1 MRFDGEWLLCDDG
14 VVRPVLRCEIL
25 AADGSWCA
33 AELLIDTGADR
44 TVLSANVLETL
55 RLEGRVP
62 ESRIGGIG
70 GTADSVAVTT
80 QLRFTRVDRSKVLFR
95 GAYLAC
101 TNAQSLDMSVLGRDI
116 LEMFADDAASAFI
129 SSWTTPATPSARWAA
144 NTGTASLYR

>member
-55 RLEGRVP
+55 RLEAHVS

-70 GTADSVAVTT
+70 GTADSVAVST
-80 QLRFTRVDRSKVLFR
+80 QLRFTRADLITVLFR

-101 TNAQSLDMSVLGRDI
+101 TDPQSLDMSVLGRDI
-116 LEMFADDAASAFI
+116 LERFAVVVDYAGDTVCLLGGQHRYSITKI
-129 SSWTTPATPSARWAA
+129 S
-144 NTGTASLYR
+144 

>member
-25 AADGSWCA
+25 AADDSWCT

-44 TVLSANVLETL
+44 TVLSANILETL
-55 RLEGRVP
+55 RLEARAT

-70 GTADSVAVTT
+70 GTADAVIVTT
-80 QLRFTRVDRSKVLFR
+80 QLRFTRDDLVKVLFK

-101 TNAQSLDMSVLGRDI
+101 TKPQSLDMSVLGRDI
-116 LEMFADDAASAFI
+116 LEMFAVVVDYAGDTICMLGGQHGYSITKI
-129 SSWTTPATPSARWAA
+129 S
-144 NTGTASLYR
+144 